1 MPNYIR
7 LSKVTVADSLLVG
20 GKAARLGEAMALG
33 CPVPK
38 GVVLTTELYRRHM
51 QQGGLQGEIASILA
65 TMQPATMTQFL
76 AVEWAVQSAFRV
88 RRMPDEIVR
97 AIEEAW
103 GLLSGVPMA
112 VRSSATRE
120 DSPEQSFVGQH
131 ETIRDVASRDALV
144 EAVETCWMSLYSAK
158 ALSYAQRFG
167 VDLLQT
173 SMAVLLQPMVS
184 YGERGA
190 LFTVDPIS
198 GDPDQF
204 VLEVQRGAQPGVH
217 RLDPYTAKVD
227 EPALWGQLRDIGLTL
242 DERSEAYQAIQWVV
256 DDSGHLA
263 LMRVRPVTG
272 VPPFLPVSRSDQL
285 GGVVPL
291 SLVAPE
297 GVTARATKPFSRYHQ
312 SRSGTAGAAFLLRAN
327 RLLSLD
333 VRRVERY
340 VRGYL
345 YERWEMFS
353 GRVPSPNRLLQ
364 SAQLLS
370 RLGLARRLLLNCDRF
385 WPSAAAKLAAFEER
399 APRHL
404 DRQALSRRHQRVIA
418 LHTACLEHLGAFG
431 DLEGYLEQ
439 ALRRATGRTDFGVG
453 ARDVAS
459 TSENSRSA
467 LGQLWGSGSDCD
479 PFAWGDMMAEPSL
492 TGSGPEGNVVAATD
506 PAVSGSAL
514 SGVGSRFWRTVGDR
528 GERVRA
534 AKRRLRQAV
543 GRCARFEREV
553 LQEVGRRLVRDGLAE
568 EAGDACLLGC
578 DEIDDWLE
586 GRLEATR
593 AERLLIRRREDH
605 RRWARYCPPA
615 ILDAEMLVDGAQD
628 GDGEVAGRKL
638 NGLAISP
645 GVGRGR
651 ARVVQGLSQ
660 LSSLLPGEVLV
671 CDRTL
676 FEYSPLFSMVSA
688 VVAETGSLL
697 DHAGV
702 LAREYGVPA
711 VFCVEDATQEIR
723 SGDPLVVD
731 AARGLV
737 TVVEG
742 DADWTGDWD
751 EGPL

>member
-1 MPNYIR
+1 MPNYVR
-7 LSKVTVADSLLVG
+7 LSEVSVADSLLVG

-33 CPVPK
+33 CPIPE
-38 GVVLTTELYRRHM
+38 GVVLTTDLYRRHM

-65 TMQPATMTQFL
+65 TMQPVTMTQFL

-88 RRMPDEIVR
+88 RRIPDEIVR

-103 GLLSGVPMA
+103 GLLSGVPLA

-131 ETIRDVASRDALV
+131 ETIRDVSSREALV
-144 EAVETCWMSLYSAK
+144 EAVERCWMSLYSAK

-167 VDLLQT
+167 VDLPQT

-204 VLEVQRGAQPGVH
+204 VLDVQRGPEPGVH
-217 RLDPYTAKVD
+217 RLDPYDPD
-227 EPALWGQLRDIGLTL
+227 EGEPPLWGQLRDIGLRL
-242 DERSEAYQAIQWVV
+242 DERSEDYQAIQWVV
-256 DDSGHLA
+256 DEGGNLA

-272 VPPFLPVSRSDQL
+272 VPTFLPVSRSDQL
-285 GGVVPL
+285 GGVLPL
-291 SLVAPE
+291 SLVAPD
-297 GVTARATKPFSRYHQ
+297 GVTARAIKPFSRYHQ
-312 SRSGTAGAAFLLRAN
+312 SRSGTAGAAYLLRAN
-327 RLLSLD
+327 RLLSQD

-364 SAQLLS
+364 GAQLLS
-370 RLGLARRLLLNCDRF
+370 RLGLARRLLLSCDRF
-385 WPSAAAKLAAFEER
+385 WPAAATKLAELGER
-399 APRHL
+399 ETGDLERH
-404 DRQALSRRHQRVIA
+404 ALSRRHQRVIA
-418 LHTACLEHLGAFG
+418 LHTTCLEHLGAFG
-431 DLEGYLEQ
+431 DLEEYLEQ
-439 ALRRATGRTDFGVG
+439 ALRRATGRSMQSAE
-453 ARDVAS
+453 ARDEAWS
-459 TSENSRSA
+459 SEDSRSA
-467 LGQLWGSGSDCD
+467 LGHLWGSGSDCD
-479 PFAWGDMMAEPSL
+479 PFAWGDAAAEQSSSATEASDDDDLSMGGGSPSL
-492 TGSGPEGNVVAATD
+492 PPEDAGN
-506 PAVSGSAL
+506 
-514 SGVGSRFWRTVGDR
+514 RFWRMVSEQS
-528 GERVRA
+528 ERVRQ
-534 AKRRLRQAV
+534 AKGRLRQAV
-543 GRCARFEREV
+543 GRCARIEREV
-553 LQEVGRRLVRDGLAE
+553 LQEAGRRLVRDGLAE

-586 GRLEATR
+586 GRLDPPR
-593 AERLLIRRREDH
+593 VERLLARRRESQ
-605 RRWARYCPPA
+605 RRWGRYSPPA
-615 ILDAEMLVDGAQD
+615 TLDAEMLVDIGRD
-628 GDGEVAGRKL
+628 GDDKATGKRL
-638 NGLAISP
+638 QGLAISP

-671 CDRTL
+671 CDETL
-676 FEYSPLFSMVSA
+676 FEYSPLFSLVAA

-711 VFCVEDATQEIR
+711 VFGVEDATQEIR
-723 SGDPLVVD
+723 TGDPLVVD
-731 AARGLV
+731 ATRGLV

-742 DADWTGDWD
+742 DADWIGDWD
-751 EGPL
+751 EGLL